1 MPEIVTG
8 AIATALSAVLIAIIN
23 RSRCKLLVSDRFAI
37 GFTEQALQLPRE
49 PILPQPLPGVTENAG
64 AP

>member
-23 RSRCKLLVSDRFAI
+23 RSRCKLLVSDRFAL
-37 GFTEQALQLPRE
+37 GFTEQPLQLGRA
-49 PILPQPLPGVTENAG
+49 PILPQPSPGLTENAG
-64 AP
+64 AS